1 MCYGGHIK
9 HFTGV
14 RIEVLSEK
22 YFFVPFFGGGG
33 LFETMV
39 ILVVKGKQVL
49 FAVLG
54 VATAFAMI
62 FGLIHALSLKYYK
75 NLK

>member
-1 MCYGGHIK
+1 M
-9 HFTGV
+9 
-14 RIEVLSEK
+14 
-22 YFFVPFFGGGG
+22 
-33 LFETMV
+33 FENMV

-62 FGLIHALSLKYYK
+62 FGLIHALNLKYYK